1 MSDSHSKLIPLGK
14 LKGLL
19 FIALLVVFGC
29 EDNTSN
35 NYLRGKVID
44 NNGSPVDSVAILLS
58 YYYEIVD
65 SPVEDSSSNPIN
77 PVISFSY
84 ELPNQTHVTLWIERE
99 CDNELI
105 ITLVDEVHNA
115 GIFSVQWD
123 KKNNNEKFVTSGVY
137 LLYLNAGDYSNTK
150 NMLVLYDYSG
160 YSFDSIEHNSI
171 TNNSGNFSLSQDCM
185 PFGSEGVRTNE
196 VGEFLGYWH
205 VTKYVK
211 IWAIHDS
218 YATVFI
224 DSVYIDSD
232 SGAEVTIQ
240 FE

>member
-1 MSDSHSKLIPLGK
+1 MSGHKLNR
-14 LKGLL
+14 LL

-44 NNGSPVDSVAILLS
+44 NNGNPVDSVAILLS

-77 PVISFSY
+77 PVTSFTF

-105 ITLVDEVHNA
+105 ITIADEVHSP
-115 GIFSVQWD
+115 GFYGVQWD
-123 KKNNNEKFVTSGVY
+123 KKNNNGKFVTNGVY
-137 LLYLNAGDYSNTK
+137 LYHIIAGEYSMTK
-150 NMLVLYDYSG
+150 NMLLLYDYSG

-185 PFGSEGVRTNE
+185 PFGSTGLRTDEAAN
-196 VGEFLGYWH
+196 FLGYWH

-232 SGAEVTIQ
+232 SGADVTIQ

>member
-1 MSDSHSKLIPLGK
+1 MIPLGK
-14 LKGLL
+14 LKRLL
-19 FIALLVVFGC
+19 FIALLVVFAC

-58 YYYEIVD
+58 YYYETID
-65 SPVEDSSSNPIN
+65 SPVEDSTLNPIN
-77 PVISFSY
+77 PVTSISY
-84 ELPNQTHVTLWIERE
+84 EIPAYTHVTLWIERE

-105 ITLVDEVHNA
+105 ITLVDETQQA
-115 GIFSVQWD
+115 GYYSVQWD
-123 KKNNNEKFVTSGVY
+123 KKKNNEKFVTSGVY

-160 YSFDSIEHNSI
+160 YSFDSIEHSSI

-218 YATVFI
+218 YTTVFI

>member
-1 MSDSHSKLIPLGK
+1 MKR
-14 LKGLL
+14 LL

-58 YYYEIVD
+58 YYYETID
-65 SPVEDSSSNPIN
+65 SPVEDSTLNPIN
-77 PVISFSY
+77 PVTSISY
-84 ELPNQTHVTLWIERE
+84 EIPAYTHVTLSIERE

-105 ITLVDEVHNA
+105 ITLVDETQQA
-115 GIFSVQWD
+115 GYYSVQWD
-123 KKNNNEKFVTSGVY
+123 KKKNNEKFVTSGVY

-160 YSFDSIEHNSI
+160 YSFDSIEHSSI

-218 YATVFI
+218 YTTVFI